1 MNRAVV
7 LMSRQRDR
15 GLRRV
20 VRSRAVLVVLVVLV
34 AMQGGS
40 ASAVAQGSEAAS
52 SSDVILNGHHL
63 SIARAVAVA
72 RHDAAVVIP
81 AQVMRRVQR
90 SFVLLFEAAR
100 EDKPIYGLTRGV
112 GENKDKTIFKGGRI
126 DAAAQRLSEQF
137 NANLLRVQATA
148 FGAPASVEIVR
159 AAMVIRLNQMLIGHT
174 GVQQSV
180 VEGLEH
186 FLNRGITPVVPSKG
200 TVGEADIDILAHIGL
215 ALMGEG
221 DVQYHGATIP
231 AAAALS
237 QAGLTPIVPF
247 AKDALSIFSSNAF
260 SAGIAVLAEHD
271 AHHLLGRARR
281 VFGLSLEGLN
291 GNIAP
296 FLAPVQSVRAFP
308 GQARVAAAIRR
319 DLAGS
324 YVRSLSHKRALQD
337 PLSYRTFSQVL
348 GSAQDVLSR
357 LRRQLGV
364 QMNTSDDNPTV
375 VLDIVPPRHATPQQ
389 RAYYVNGHGI
399 HGAVLPTANFD
410 PLSWVLQLESLSVAL
425 GHMSSTS
432 VQRILRLG
440 MPEFTHLSRFLT
452 ANRAS
457 IGFAAIQKIP
467 ADLDARNEQLANPV
481 SLDVTPVAGDIEDT
495 ATNAAAAATNA
506 QHIVDN
512 LRGILGV
519 ELMHAA
525 QAVSLRQLKNQH
537 LALGRATRP
546 FLNAYRHVVSFLDK
560 DRYLSPDVQN
570 SAAFLRTSAG

>member
-7 LMSRQRDR
+7 LTSRQRDR
-15 GLRRV
+15 GLSRV

-40 ASAVAQGSEAAS
+40 ASAVAQGSRAAS
-52 SSDVILNGHHL
+52 SSDVVLDGHHL
-63 SIARAVAVA
+63 SIARTVAVA
-72 RHDAAVVIP
+72 RHNAAVVIP
-81 AQVMRRVQR
+81 AQVMHRVQR
-90 SFVLLFEAAR
+90 SFNLLLEAAR

-112 GENKDKTIFKGGRI
+112 GENKDKTIFKGGQI
-126 DAAAQRLSEQF
+126 DAAARGLSEQF
-137 NANLLRVQATA
+137 NTNLLRVQATA
-148 FGAPASVEIVR
+148 FGAPASVEVVR

-180 VEGLEH
+180 VQGLKD

-221 DVQYHGATIP
+221 DVEYHGTTIP
-231 AAAALS
+231 AAAALG

-271 AHHLLGRARR
+271 AHHLLGRARH

-296 FLAPVQSVRAFP
+296 FLAPVQKIRAFA
-308 GQARVAAAIRR
+308 GQARVAAGIRR

-324 YVRSLSHKRALQD
+324 YVRSLSRTRALQD

-375 VLDIVPPRHATPQQ
+375 VLDIVPPPHATPQQ
-389 RAYYVNGHGI
+389 REYYVNGHGI

-410 PLSWVLQLESLSVAL
+410 PLSWVLQLQSLSVAL

-440 MPEFTHLSRFLT
+440 TPEFTHLSRFLT
-452 ANRAS
+452 ANSAS

-467 ADLDARNEQLANPV
+467 ADLNARNQQLANPV

-495 ATNAAAAATNA
+495 ATNAAAAATNV

-525 QAVSLRQLKNQH
+525 QAVNLRQRKTPH

-546 FLNAYRHVVSFLDK
+546 FLNAYRRVVLFLEK

-570 SAAFLRTSAG
+570 SATFLRPSAG